1 MSSTIKT
8 AYCIFC
14 EGKDEER
21 LADKLRGGYGYELL
35 VPKRKSLWLR
45 QGVYRQEDTLLTP
58 GYIFLYANAPIEA
71 DKLAFLQAHYHFLSY
86 TDGASALTGGDHA
99 YAMWVYAH
107 GGMLGLTEA
116 VRNPETRRVEFLSGP
131 LAEPICREILRVKP
145 KHRCAQVAL
154 TFMGEPRPLWLSFA
168 LAG

>member
-1 MSSTIKT
+1 MLATDKT

-14 EGKDEER
+14 GGKDEER
-21 LADKLRGGYGYELL
+21 LAEKLRGGYGYELL
-35 VPKRKSLWLR
+35 VPKRKSLWLH
-45 QGVYRQEDTLLTP
+45 QGVYCQEDTLLTP
-58 GYIFLYANAPIEA
+58 GYVFLYANAPIPE
-71 DKLAFLQAHYHFLSY
+71 DKLAFLQAHYNFLAY
-86 TDGASALTGGDHA
+86 TDGAAALTGGDRA

-107 GGMLGLTEA
+107 GGMLGLTKA

-131 LAEPICREILRVKP
+131 LAEPICQNILRVKP
-145 KHRCAQVAL
+145 KHRCAQVDM